1 MIVGSAVV
9 VVTEFSSFVW
19 LFPSQNMQIYIVKAV
34 EWKTKVKK
42 NIEVQQLCTSSTSP
56 LIDII
61 IHNSILPDREL
72 NQRKSK
78 HRPESKH
85 RLDIAH

>member
-19 LFPSQNMQIYIVKAV
+19 LFPSQNMQIYILKAV
-34 EWKTKVKK
+34 ELKTKVKK
-42 NIEVQQLCTSSTSP
+42 NIEVRQLCTSSTSP

-61 IHNSILPDREL
+61 IASFLIEN
-72 NQRKSK
+72 
-78 HRPESKH
+78 
-85 RLDIAH
+85 

>member
-1 MIVGSAVV
+1 MGSAVV

-42 NIEVQQLCTSSTSP
+42 NIEVQQICTMP
-56 LIDII
+56 LMNMII
-61 IHNSILPDREL
+61 IITALFLIE
-72 NQRKSK
+72 NQIKGKASTAVK
-78 HRPESKH
+78 ASTA
-85 RLDIAH
+85 LI

>member
-1 MIVGSAVV
+1 MGSAVV

-61 IHNSILPDREL
+61 IAFFLIE
-72 NQRKSK
+72 NQIKGKASTAVK
-78 HRPESKH
+78 ASTA
-85 RLDIAH
+85 LI